1 MRARR
6 GKDKAAPSERPRA
19 KKKVI
24 RAPAVSPSLGSTNL
38 EGTGGLWSEL
48 TEQLLTDQLGSA
60 ATHCGAYDMD
70 RQTK

>member
-1 MRARR
+1 MTARR

-48 TEQLLTDQLGSA
+48 TVSVFPTVGSA
-60 ATHCGAYDMD
+60 GTHCGAYDMD